1 MVSMSKVRRGELEAQ
16 IRQLVEEAGLQQRLI
31 AQRLGVSQSFVE
43 RVCRRLQLRT
53 QRTGPRSGEG
63 HPGWKGGRYVDQ
75 DGYVL
80 VYKPEHPQARKAGYV
95 LEHRLVAESVL
106 GRLLEPGEVVHHRDR
121 NKQNNDPSNLEV
133 FATNGE
139 HLRLELLGRVPNW
152 TEEGYAR
159 MCSPRKK

>member
-1 MVSMSKVRRGELEAQ
+1 M
-16 IRQLVEEAGLQQRLI
+16 
-31 AQRLGVSQSFVE
+31 
-43 RVCRRLQLRT
+43 
-53 QRTGPRSGEG
+53 
-63 HPGWKGGRYVDQ
+63 
-75 DGYVL
+75 L

-159 MCSPRKK
+159 MCSPRKR